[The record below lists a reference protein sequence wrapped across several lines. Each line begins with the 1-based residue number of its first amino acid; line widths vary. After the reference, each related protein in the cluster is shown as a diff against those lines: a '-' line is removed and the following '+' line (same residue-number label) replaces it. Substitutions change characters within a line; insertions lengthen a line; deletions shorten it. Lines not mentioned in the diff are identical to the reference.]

1 MYIGFRWNESILPPP
16 IVDWSPKLTAGSR
29 SSNLKSPWDGE
40 INTRPH
46 GAHANDQSLCSLPAT
61 QRLHVPTLDMSG
73 IPLCSS
79 RGFTTTTQGTH
90 WSGGWLRLGTDG
102 NRFFDSYF
110 TLLHCGFNGNKM
122 KQIYFMISVYSL
134 YIIYIYLSIYLSYV
148 KYVWSPRKVSSI
160 GTKGAKKVGDLAW
173 APCSQPIDLWISP
186 TSPHKFAQ
194 FYLQPRRLGLRDIPS
209 WKAKGVL
216 MFLKGFLLKPCVDGT
231 APQAFCLI
239 VDDVLSRPTAAISL
253 PDHSYQKIQSGK

>member
-134 YIIYIYLSIYLSYV
+134 YIIYISIYLSICHMSNTFEARA
-148 KYVWSPRKVSSI
+148 KSHPSERKVPKKWGILHELLVHSQWISGSPLLHRTNSLSSI
-160 GTKGAKKVGDLAW
+160 CNHVVLDSETFQVEKPKV
-173 APCSQPIDLWISP
+173 
-186 TSPHKFAQ
+186 F
-194 FYLQPRRLGLRDIPS
+194 
-209 WKAKGVL
+209 
-216 MFLKGFLLKPCVDGT
+216 
-231 APQAFCLI
+231 
-239 VDDVLSRPTAAISL
+239 
-253 PDHSYQKIQSGK
+253 

>member
-134 YIIYIYLSIYLSYV
+134 YIIYISIYLSV
-148 KYVWSPRKVSSI
+148 ICQIR
-160 GTKGAKKVGDLAW
+160 
-173 APCSQPIDLWISP
+173 
-186 TSPHKFAQ
+186 
-194 FYLQPRRLGLRDIPS
+194 
-209 WKAKGVL
+209 
-216 MFLKGFLLKPCVDGT
+216 LKPAQSLIHRNERCQKSGGSCMSSLFT
-231 APQAFCLI
+231 ANGSLDLPYFTAQI
-239 VDDVLSRPTAAISL
+239 RSVLFATTSSWTPR
-253 PDHSYQKIQSGK
+253 HSKLKSQRCFNVS